1 MEPQKHLEDICEQ
14 APTINK
20 MQSEGLGMCW
30 PLRFPLTIL
39 SSVEIK
45 SFPHTS
51 VVLQRNWSFSLSLQ
65 IGVIVAPTD
74 LKVVCFLLLRL
85 LLFLIYDEK
94 LLGPQCNSRSG
105 AEYEAE

>member
-1 MEPQKHLEDICEQ
+1 MGSHHQTKVRWASLWVSGSSFSFMEPQKHLEDIGEQ

-20 MQSEGLGMCW
+20 MQSEGPGMCW

-51 VVLQRNWSFSLSLQ
+51 VVLQRNGSFSLFLQ

-74 LKVVCFLLLRL
+74 LRGLLSAAAFVLNL
-85 LLFLIYDEK
+85 
-94 LLGPQCNSRSG
+94 
-105 AEYEAE
+105 